1 MLIFHLPKQMKR
13 AKEVWAQLLTAHRS
27 PFVMPMLPAQLTQE
41 TRNVTFV
48 FVTMALKAMALFAE
62 V

>member
-1 MLIFHLPKQMKR
+1 MKKT
-13 AKEVWAQLLTAHRS
+13 KEVWAQLSTANRGH
-27 PFVMPMLPAQLTQE
+27 FVMPMLSAQLTQE

-62 V
+62 VLESNY